1 MSQLTSDTPHQ
12 KEYHSIL
19 ERNRVNWIA
28 EMQKDQ
34 MEHPR
39 FKVNTK
45 IPQGP
50 SSPPALVM
58 HSPLQ
63 KMTVKKQQKWKIPPC
78 ISKWKNS
85 KGYTIPLDK
94 WLAADGR
101 GLQMVHISEKFAK
114 LAETLYIADQKAW
127 AAVEMQAQV
136 ESKMTQKE
144 KKHEE
149 KLRAVAQEARDRN
162 AGLTTHVEREDGEA
176 RERDEIHHDRWK
188 EAGSMTGSFPGQLLI
203 RGGNHREM
211 RIKRWSHCSR
221 CA

>member
-1 MSQLTSDTPHQ
+1 
-12 KEYHSIL
+12 
-19 ERNRVNWIA
+19 
-28 EMQKDQ
+28 MQKDQ

-114 LAETLYIADQKAW
+114 LAETLYIADQKA
-127 AAVEMQAQV
+127 
-136 ESKMTQKE
+136 
-144 KKHEE
+144 
-149 KLRAVAQEARDRN
+149 
-162 AGLTTHVEREDGEA
+162 
-176 RERDEIHHDRWK
+176 
-188 EAGSMTGSFPGQLLI
+188 
-203 RGGNHREM
+203 
-211 RIKRWSHCSR
+211 
-221 CA
+221 

>member
-136 ESKMTQKE
+136 ESKMTQK
-144 KKHEE
+144 KRRSMK
-149 KLRAVAQEARDRN
+149 RN
-162 AGLTTHVEREDGEA
+162 LEQWPRKPETGMLGSQPM
-176 RERDEIHHDRWK
+176 WK
-188 EAGSMTGSFPGQLLI
+188 ERMERPVKGMKSIMTDEKRQAAWPDPFQGSS
-203 RGGNHREM
+203 
-211 RIKRWSHCSR
+211 W
-221 CA
+221 